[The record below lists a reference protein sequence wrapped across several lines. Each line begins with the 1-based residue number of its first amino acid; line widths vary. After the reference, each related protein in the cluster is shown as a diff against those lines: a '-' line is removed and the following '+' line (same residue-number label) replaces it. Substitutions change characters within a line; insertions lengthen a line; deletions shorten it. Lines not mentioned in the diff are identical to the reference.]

1 MANCLVVGGNG
12 FLGSELV
19 DALIATGHDVAAF
32 DRFSQGE
39 PLWHASGV
47 ERIAGDFF
55 DTNDVRAAV
64 AGRDYVFHFLSTTTP
79 ATAEAD
85 PTLDLSTNVAQSVE
99 LFRLAAE
106 AGVDHLY
113 FASTGGAM
121 YGDAGRGL
129 LSEDTVPAP
138 VSPYAIGKLA
148 IEGYLRYF
156 RRTRG
161 LASTV
166 FRISNP
172 YGPRQH
178 PHKQQGVIPI
188 FLDRIASGLP
198 VTIYGDGSSVRDFIY
213 APDAIRMVTA
223 TVGRPTLHH
232 LYNIGGGEAVSI
244 AQVLA
249 LAKEITGLPVDVEY
263 RELPATFIDR
273 VVLDIDRYT
282 AEFGAPDLVPLRVGI
297 ERTWRAISAGAS

>member
-1 MANCLVVGGNG
+1 MADCLVVGGNG

-19 DALIATGHDVAAF
+19 DALVASGHQVAAF
-32 DRFSQGE
+32 DRFSQGA
-39 PLWHASGV
+39 PLWDADGV
-47 ERIAGDFF
+47 ERIQGDFF
-55 DTNDVRAAV
+55 DRADLRAAV

-85 PTLDLSTNVAQSVE
+85 PTLDLGTNVTQSVE
-99 LFRLAAE
+99 LFSLAAE
-106 AGVDHLY
+106 AGVEHLY

-121 YGDAGRGL
+121 YGDAGQGL
-129 LSEDTVPAP
+129 LSEETVPAP

-156 RRTRG
+156 QRTRG
-161 LASTV
+161 MGSTV

-188 FLDRIASGLP
+188 FLDRIARGLP
-198 VTIYGDGSSVRDFIY
+198 VTIFGDGRPVRDFIY
-213 APDAIRMVTA
+213 APDAIRMITA
-223 TVGRPTLHH
+223 TVGESTQHD
-232 LYNIGGGEAVSI
+232 LYNIGSGEGVNI

-249 LAKEITGLPVDVEY
+249 LAKEITGLPVTVEP

-273 VVLDIDRYT
+273 VVLDTDRYT
-282 AEFGAPDLVPLRVGI
+282 SEFGVPDLMPLRVGI
-297 ERTWRAISAGAS
+297 ELTWRALSAGGS

>member
-1 MANCLVVGGNG
+1 VANCLVVGGNG

-19 DALIATGHDVAAF
+19 DALVAAGHEVTAF
-32 DRFSQGE
+32 DRFSQSE
-39 PLWHASGV
+39 PLWQADGV

-55 DTNDVRAAV
+55 DTADLSAAV
-64 AGRDYVFHFLSTTTP
+64 VGRDYVFHFLSTTTP

-85 PTLDLSTNVAQSVE
+85 PTLDLRTNVAQSVE
-99 LFRLAAE
+99 LFRLAAD
-106 AGVDHLY
+106 AGVQHVY

-121 YGDAGRGL
+121 YGDAGQGL
-129 LSEDTVPAP
+129 LSEETVAAP

-178 PHKQQGVIPI
+178 PRKQQGVIPI
-188 FLDRIASGLP
+188 FLDRIAQGLP
-198 VTIYGDGSSVRDFIY
+198 VTIYGNGTPVRDFIY
-213 APDAIRMVTA
+213 APDAIRMITA
-223 TVGRPTLHH
+223 TVGEPTLHD
-232 LYNIGGGEAVSI
+232 LYNIGGGEAVTI

-249 LAKEITGLPVDVEY
+249 LAKEITGLPVTVEH

-282 AEFGAPDLVPLRVGI
+282 TEFGAPDLLPLRDGI
-297 ERTWRAISAGAS
+297 ERTWRALSAGRS